1 MSYQQIKLIPDPSA
15 IPTGQY
21 IIIEPTGP
29 GPGPGFGYTD
39 VHVRA
44 GGTIDSSTCNL
55 VFGGEYNCLR
65 LVDSLGRASINSTER
80 ISFYNSYSR
89 ELMDPPVGTREVAI
103 DHGENVTNL
112 VYSGLEISNASTVD
126 IDLFDNYY
134 DERSVIAYNLYQFS
148 TLKCF
153 FDIRYANGNVEAF
166 DYVVVS
172 SGGVAVGNT
181 FNRVGIGTTFPV
193 TVGCAIETNIN
204 SIDRIVLQLSNNS
217 GGNID
222 FVSNIV
228 AIRSIINGSFA

>member
-15 IPTGQY
+15 IQTGQY

-44 GGTIDSSTCNL
+44 GGTIDFSTCNL
-55 VFGGEYNCLR
+55 VFGGEFNCVR
-65 LVDSLGRASINSTER
+65 LVDAVGRATINSTER
-80 ISFYNSYSR
+80 ISFYNSYTR
-89 ELMDPPVGTREVAI
+89 ELIPAPVGTREIAI
-103 DHGENVTNL
+103 DHGQNVTNL
-112 VYSGLEISNASTVD
+112 SFSGLFVPSTSSVS

-134 DERSVIAYNLYQFS
+134 DERYIVNYNQFS

-153 FDIRYANGNVEAF
+153 FDIRYENGNVEAF

-193 TVGCAIETNIN
+193 TVSCAIEPNID
-204 SIDRIVLQLSNNS
+204 SIDRIVLELTNNS
-217 GGNID
+217 TGSID
-222 FVSNIV
+222 FVTNIV
-228 AIRSIINGSFA
+228 AIRGNILGAIA